1 MISVYNSVIHESFFM
16 CKLNDQILESVS
28 TTATSIET
36 LVQAAARQTN
46 ATTKEAKGYHPDGSS
61 KG

>member
-1 MISVYNSVIHESFFM
+1 M
-16 CKLNDQILESVS
+16 CKLNDQILVSVS
-28 TTATSIET
+28 TTTNSIET

-46 ATTKEAKGYHPDGSS
+46 ATTKEAKGYHPDDSS